1 MNCIFVCS
9 SACLY
14 LSGNTCG
21 INHQNFTVLMLPNLW
36 HHCLNDNSAY
46 DCDTIISPTTGWC
59 LCVQVSV
66 VSGVFVLFSVV
77 CHTVVYSTVFGCLI
91 CAYSLIY
98 YRFLCFLVLN
108 IASMKTSERDKCGA
122 KRNRKVVDLEKKIV
136 RQHESSN
143 IVSVIT
149 CDLSSQY
156 ICVRYFSLT
165 TV

>member
-1 MNCIFVCS
+1 M
-9 SACLY
+9 
-14 LSGNTCG
+14 
-21 INHQNFTVLMLPNLW
+21 
-36 HHCLNDNSAY
+36 
-46 DCDTIISPTTGWC
+46 
-59 LCVQVSV
+59 
-66 VSGVFVLFSVV
+66 
-77 CHTVVYSTVFGCLI
+77 
-91 CAYSLIY
+91 
-98 YRFLCFLVLN
+98 LN